1 MANFSPN
8 EPRSICVSVSKRN
21 QEAVNIAESKA
32 MEWNMGMGPTLW
44 RIVREYNQMKKW
56 SIYNQ

>member
-1 MANFSPN
+1 
-8 EPRSICVSVSKRN
+8 VSKRN